1 MPINDLI
8 EKHFDATE
16 KQNALQHLANLRQTI
31 QAKLVQLDADERRRY
46 GSVNE
51 DNKQI
56 INKVKLFQ
64 STNPQGS
71 SPDVDWVEFEADYE
85 DRIFLELLALEIR
98 ALLYDIESTKML
110 HDHDNFQAALTDY
123 AYTLYRSEH
132 GGAGAIA
139 KFLELRQFFPRAT
152 RSDEKK
158 NNTETE

>member
-16 KQNALQHLANLRQTI
+16 KSNALIYLNQFRQVLQNKLA
-31 QAKLVQLDADERRRY
+31 QLDPEERRRY

-56 INKVKLFQ
+56 INKVKLYHD
-64 STNPQGS
+64 SNPQTS
-71 SPDVDWVEFEADYE
+71 SPDVDWVEFDADYE
-85 DRIFLELLALEIR
+85 DRLFLELLAIEVR
-98 ALLYDIESTKML
+98 GLLYDIESTKML
-110 HDHDNFQAALTDY
+110 HDHDNYQAALTDY
-123 AYTLYRSEH
+123 AYSLYRSER

-139 KFLELRQFFPRAT
+139 KFLELRKFFPRGQ

-158 NNTETE
+158 DTTDTE